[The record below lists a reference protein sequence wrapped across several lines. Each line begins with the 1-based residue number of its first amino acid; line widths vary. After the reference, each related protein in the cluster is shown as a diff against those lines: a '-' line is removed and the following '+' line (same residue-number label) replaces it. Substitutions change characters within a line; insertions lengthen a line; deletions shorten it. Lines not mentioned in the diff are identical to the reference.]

1 MKKQFFF
8 NIYLMVLIATLIE
21 LPAAVAFDTVSGA
34 LQQNVIS
41 NGTSSNVNQA
51 IVNAENAK
59 KQQEAAAAAATTTQK
74 QPTAAELSAQAQQ
87 LQSGAQ
93 AGNVNQVANAA
104 KQEAAKQDTATGS
117 QGAEGSLGA
126 EGGGLGAAMSSSENA
141 GQASK
146 DQSKGSGNN
155 AIMSGIMGVMG
166 AAFSVAAATCGVPP
180 CQVAPAA
187 MAAFSFLQAA
197 LGAMQSGNQGD
208 TSGAN
213 NLAGNDFKTFG
224 GTTAGGGATTSGG
237 TTSGN
242 GGETNSGGTN
252 SGAGNNSGGA
262 DYGDDP
268 YKNLPAGARDALSK
282 MTALGYKVDLKNRTF
297 TTPDG
302 HSISAKDAN
311 NGSLVESQL
320 GLPAGTYAKGMDMM
334 AEVAKRNGIS
344 TDGSGIAAGGA
355 GGDGSGFAGNG
366 SGLAEGEGYD
376 GSGGKAGDK
385 NKFGANGA
393 RLPASALVAGLTSS
407 YNGERIGVASDDI
420 FMMVTRRYQVK
431 HEQDAFITL
440 DRPGKGILGDLP
452 RK

>member
-8 NIYLMVLIATLIE
+8 NIYLLVLIATLIKI
-21 LPAAVAFDTVSGA
+21 PAAVAFDTVSGT

-59 KQQEAAAAAATTTQK
+59 KQQEAAAAAAATTTQK

-93 AGNVNQVANAA
+93 AGNVGQVAN
-104 KQEAAKQDTATGS
+104 AAKQDTATGS

-126 EGGGLGAAMSSSENA
+126 EGGGLGAAMSASENA
-141 GQASK
+141 GQASQ

-155 AIMSGIMGVMG
+155 AMMSGIMGVMG
-166 AAFSVAAATCGVPP
+166 AAFTAAAVAAQPP
-180 CQVAPAA
+180 PAKIAPAA

-213 NLAGNDFKTFG
+213 NIAGNDFKTFG

-334 AEVAKRNGIS
+334 AEVAKKNGFS

-355 GGDGSGFAGNG
+355 GGDGGGFAGDG